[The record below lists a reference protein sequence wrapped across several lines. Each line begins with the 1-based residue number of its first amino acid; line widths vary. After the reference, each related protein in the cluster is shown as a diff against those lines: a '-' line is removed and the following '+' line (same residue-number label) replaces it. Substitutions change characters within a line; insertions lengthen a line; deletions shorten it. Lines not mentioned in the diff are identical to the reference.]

1 MNNIRI
7 VEIELFNFCNRT
19 CNWCPNK
26 SFPER
31 QNSENIKF
39 LEFEVL
45 KKLILDLKKIEYKGV
60 ISFSRYNEPFYNFE
74 NNFHMFKY
82 IKDKLPGCR
91 LVSNTNGDFV
101 DDFILNKASEIF
113 SEITIMDYD
122 GVKEEDHYK
131 IGDCEILI
139 SKPSFEINDRGGCM
153 PEYSKTLRLRPC
165 FEPKYFLA
173 IDYTGD
179 VMPCCNMRHET
190 HSKYVLGNIKE
201 KSILDIMGGDKRK
214 NIMADIP
221 MIAPCKFCIK
231 KPGRHT
237 RDVNPGI
244 KF

>member
-26 SFPER
+26 NYPER
-31 QNSENIKF
+31 QDAKVIKF
-39 LEFEVL
+39 LDFEVL
-45 KKLILDLKKIEYKGV
+45 KKLISDLKKIGYRGV
-60 ISFSRYNEPFYNFE
+60 ISFSRYNEPFYDFE
-74 NNFHMFKY
+74 NNFHIFKY
-82 IKDKLPGCR
+82 IKEELPNCR
-91 LVSNTNGDFV
+91 MVSNTNGDYIN
-101 DDFILNKASEIF
+101 DFILNKASEIF

-122 GVKEEDHYK
+122 NTKDESYYK

-139 SKPSFEINDRGGCM
+139 SKPLFEINDRGGCM
-153 PEYSKTLRLRPC
+153 PEYSSVLRTKPC

-179 VMPCCNMRHET
+179 VMPCCNMRHES
-190 HSKYVLGNIKE
+190 HSKYILGNIKSN
-201 KSILDIMGGDKRK
+201 SILEIMENDKRK
-214 NIMADIP
+214 SIMIDVP
-221 MIAPCKFCIK
+221 MISPCRFCIK